1 MIYLQC
7 FFKLAKNGPIELRE
21 EIIKA
26 LTQTRQKM
34 EQVTTNW
41 EHIESVLSHT
51 FIHGDY
57 HPNNVLFK
65 GNKAAYIC
73 DFDFV
78 MPAERIYDIITAFVC
93 YRWIYEANPEDIEE
107 SEPDMFFFE
116 PYLNFLSDYNEQTM
130 QRLTLEELKA
140 LVPDMQRLLLLYG
153 SKAAMHG
160 DDLEGMLRWLTAR
173 LKRVE
178 WLEHYQV
185 EFERA
190 FQYKYYTLVM
200 RYLMNT

>member
-1 MIYLQC
+1 
-7 FFKLAKNGPIELRE
+7 
-21 EIIKA
+21 
-26 LTQTRQKM
+26 
-34 EQVTTNW
+34 
-41 EHIESVLSHT
+41 
-51 FIHGDY
+51 
-57 HPNNVLFK
+57 
-65 GNKAAYIC
+65 
-73 DFDFV
+73 
-78 MPAERIYDIITAFVC
+78 
-93 YRWIYEANPEDIEE
+93 
-107 SEPDMFFFE
+107 MFFFE

-190 FQYKYYTLVM
+190 FLSI
-200 RYLMNT
+200 

>member
-1 MIYLQC
+1 M
-7 FFKLAKNGPIELRE
+7 
-21 EIIKA
+21 
-26 LTQTRQKM
+26 
-34 EQVTTNW
+34 
-41 EHIESVLSHT
+41 
-51 FIHGDY
+51 
-57 HPNNVLFK
+57 LFK
-65 GNKAAYIC
+65 ENKAAYIC

-190 FQYKYYTLVM
+190 FLSI
-200 RYLMNT
+200 